1 MKQLIILSVTFTL
14 LGWGSVVAGNPLPK
28 PVEVGINIKIK
39 SQALQQVREIQIY
52 LPDGYV
58 ESDKQYPVLYLLD
71 GQRWFLQGVSLVK
84 NFREYDYI
92 PEMIIIGVDTN
103 DEGRRGFFNQS
114 KQLAQFLNQEV
125 VGFVDE
131 HYRTSNAKL
140 LFGWQFAGSFALSQ
154 SVSTDNKFNGFIVA
168 SPFPVS
174 GQRIEQIKQGA
185 TRLKSIEQFLFF
197 ASHPKEASVA
207 DGTDELNL
215 FLAELAS
222 SKLRWQ
228 YLQLNSMV
236 ASSVAHRY
244 SPIDTLFNGLLAYFE
259 DYSNLEF
266 DSISDFLN
274 FGGVT
279 AVEKFYKNKGEKYG
293 GANQISQEGMFN
305 LVRLAMRSDNLPV
318 FDELLE
324 HFTKYQFLD
333 NTNLSWASS
342 YADFYLKNNKFEKA
356 ITIYQLLTHRFPKS
370 PRPQYGLGKVFESQ
384 QQPQKA
390 IEHYQIAVDIAKNVA
405 DANLETYQR
414 ALANINHHH

>member
-1 MKQLIILSVTFTL
+1 MKPLIILSAIFIL
-14 LGWGSVVAGNPLPK
+14 LGWESVAEGK
-28 PVEVGINIKIK
+28 PFYKSVEVGINVKIK

-52 LPDGYV
+52 LPEGYGD
-58 ESDKQYPVLYLLD
+58 SDERYPVLYLLD

-92 PEMIIIGVDTN
+92 PEMIVIGVDTD
-103 DEGRRGFFNQS
+103 DEGRRGFFNQTRE
-114 KQLAQFLNQEV
+114 LTQFLNQDV
-125 VGFVDE
+125 VGFVDK
-131 HYRTSNAKL
+131 HYRTSNTKL

-154 SVSTDNKFNGFIVA
+154 SVTTDNKFNGFIVA

-185 TRLKSIEQFLFF
+185 NRLKSIEQFLFF

-222 SKLRWQ
+222 RKLRWQ
-228 YLQLNSMV
+228 YLQLNSLV

-266 DSISDFLN
+266 DSIDDFLN

-279 AVEKFYKNKGEKYG
+279 AVEKFYKNKGKKYG

-318 FDELLE
+318 FDELLA
-324 HFTKYQFLD
+324 HFTKNQFLE

-342 YADFYLKNNKFEKA
+342 YADYYLKNKKFEKA
-356 ITIYQLLTHRFPKS
+356 IKIYQLLTHRFPKS
-370 PRPQYGLGKVFESQ
+370 PRPQYGLGKVFQAQ
-384 QQPQKA
+384 QKPQKA
-390 IEHYQIAVDIAKNVA
+390 IKHYQVAVDIAKNVA
-405 DANLETYQR
+405 DGNLETYQR
-414 ALANINHHH
+414 ALADINKKH